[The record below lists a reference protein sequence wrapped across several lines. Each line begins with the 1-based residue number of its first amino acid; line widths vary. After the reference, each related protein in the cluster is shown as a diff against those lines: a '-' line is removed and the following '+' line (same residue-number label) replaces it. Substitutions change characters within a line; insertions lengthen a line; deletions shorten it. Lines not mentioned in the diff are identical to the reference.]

1 VSQDQITSGLEELE
15 RVREILFGSMARDQD
30 KRIQQLQNE
39 IARLQQAVTQLNSQ
53 LAEQNRQHI
62 DQIGQ
67 LRQQAEAANAS
78 LRSDMEDALSQ
89 LRDDKLDRRMLG
101 ALLTSLG
108 SRLQED
114 SAA

>member
-1 VSQDQITSGLEELE
+1 MSQDQTTSGLEELE

-39 IARLQQAVTQLNSQ
+39 IARLQQAVTQLNGQ

-67 LRQQAEAANAS
+67 LRQQTDAANAS
-78 LRSDMEDALSQ
+78 LRGDMEHALNQ

-101 ALLTSLG
+101 DLLTSLG
-108 SRLQED
+108 RRLQED

>member
-1 VSQDQITSGLEELE
+1 MSQDQVASGLEELE

-39 IARLQQAVTQLNSQ
+39 IARLQQAVTQLNGQ

-62 DQIGQ
+62 DQLGQ
-67 LRQQAEAANAS
+67 LRQQSEAANVS

-89 LRDDKLDRRMLG
+89 LRDDKVDRRMLG
-101 ALLTSLG
+101 TLLTSLG